1 MIFIFSGE
9 IYSSGTVVGRRR
21 HRVGIQTSPFFL
33 KQITFSNF
41 LFPPLCKY
49 QLKNSIKPTQTTRS
63 KEEARIKETKY
74 LSKTVW
80 NGSVCSSFHDSE
92 AGVVVIV

>member
-1 MIFIFSGE
+1 VRFIAPARWSAGGATASEFKL
-9 IYSSGTVVGRRR
+9 RR
-21 HRVGIQTSPFFL
+21 FL

-49 QLKNSIKPTQTTRS
+49 QLKKFYQLKNSIKPTQTTRS
-63 KEEARIKETKY
+63 KEEVRIKETKY

-80 NGSVCSSFHDSE
+80 NGSACSSFHDSE